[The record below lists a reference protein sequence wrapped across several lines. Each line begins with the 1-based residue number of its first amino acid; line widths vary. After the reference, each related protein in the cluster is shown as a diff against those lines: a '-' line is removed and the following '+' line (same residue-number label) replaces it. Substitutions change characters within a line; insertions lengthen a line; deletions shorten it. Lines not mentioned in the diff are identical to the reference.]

1 MTVPSAKGAALC
13 ARSAAVCARSA
24 AACARSAVVCA
35 RSTAAC
41 EARRIRH
48 VTVCEARHGVRGAPA
63 KESRVAT
70 ACGGC
75 TRTRGRLRGRGW

>member
-1 MTVPSAKGAALC
+1 MTVPSAKGAAVC

-41 EARRIRH
+41 EARRMRH
-48 VTVCEARHGVRGAPA
+48 VTVCEARHGVRGSPA
-63 KESRVAT
+63 K
-70 ACGGC
+70 
-75 TRTRGRLRGRGW
+75 